1 MALLTL
7 PISNI
12 RSNYEFTST
21 LDGVEYTFNFRY
33 NPRSKVWNMSIA
45 DETNT
50 PIVTNIPIYVNQD
63 LLSQYK
69 AYPIPQGLMM
79 CVNNLDGISEPT
91 RDNFSVDTAILYYEV

>member
-1 MALLTL
+1 MALLSL

-21 LDGVEYTFNFRY
+21 LDDVEYNLNFRY
-33 NPRSKVWNMSIA
+33 NPRSKVWYLSIA

-50 PIVTNIPIYVNQD
+50 VIVANIPIYINQD
-63 LLSQYK
+63 LLAQYR

-79 CVNNLDGISEPT
+79 CVNNSDGITEPT
-91 RDNFSVDTAILYYEV
+91 RDNFSVETVILYYEV